1 MDQERE
7 LKLQVTSLEKK
18 YQDHW
23 VKLYITLLY
32 SLVKDFDWKRGG
44 GGGGKQKDS
53 YPLILFFTSSFHN
66 AYTYVYSTNRLSMFK
81 ASALICSFLRWM
93 AV

>member
-44 GGGGKQKDS
+44 GGGGGQTKRFLPT
-53 YPLILFFTSSFHN
+53 YTFFYFVFS
-66 AYTYVYSTNRLSMFK
+66 
-81 ASALICSFLRWM
+81 
-93 AV
+93 